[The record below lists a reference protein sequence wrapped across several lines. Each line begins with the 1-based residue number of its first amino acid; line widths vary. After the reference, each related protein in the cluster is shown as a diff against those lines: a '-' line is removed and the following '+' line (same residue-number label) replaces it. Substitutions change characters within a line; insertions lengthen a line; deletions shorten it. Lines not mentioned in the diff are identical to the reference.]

1 MKRVY
6 LFLVVFAIVIVP
18 LLTGCAKSPEAVP
31 VTGAGAQ
38 EEVLPA
44 TIEHLDGPQ
53 PTQITLTADAAKRID
68 IQTDS
73 VQIQAVGGLDETV
86 IPYASIIYDTEGNTW
101 IYTNQKPL
109 TYVRT
114 QVTVRTIRGDDAV
127 IDPGLASGTAIVTVG
142 AEELFGSETEF
153 EEE

>member
-1 MKRVY
+1 MKRVH
-6 LFLVVFAIVIVP
+6 LFLLVLALVLV
-18 LLTGCAKSPEAVP
+18 LQLTGCAKSPEAP
-31 VTGAGAQ
+31 AGAGAA

-44 TIEHLDGPQ
+44 TIEHMDGPQ
-53 PTQITLTADAAKRID
+53 PTQITLTEDAARRID
-68 IQTDS
+68 VHTDA
-73 VQIQAVGGLDETV
+73 VQIQMVGGNEETV

-101 IYTNQKPL
+101 VYTNPQAL

-114 QVTVRTIRGDDAV
+114 PVTVRTIQGDDAV
-127 IDPGLASGTAIVTVG
+127 IESGLDSGTAVVTVG